1 MRDKTLRDVVADRP
15 IYKLHGY
22 VYRRGNSDWRYERPD
37 IDSDFEL
44 LESDFAISGNTISTD
59 DGDGFPVGN
68 VVCRV
73 AKLRVVKSERFSA
86 ADFTDACIFLG
97 CKAYAADGSVYEL
110 TGDYYFVKSVDTVDG
125 QITIEAG
132 DAVSLADKPFLPNI
146 PIADRDVTGILRSAV
161 SQSGMAAMTVPEGIT
176 YSAPIRLAIKSG
188 YTCRQ
193 IIGFVAMTQGANA
206 IVEAGRPTIQLK
218 ELYIAS
224 QSIDKPYLSQ
234 WIRFTDKATQ
244 IAVTGLKAIR
254 YTDLNGNELETPQE
268 FLSDGYSDV
277 FPVQFENPFM
287 LGNESAYFART
298 LNRLLRSDTKFN
310 LFTGTY
316 ISYPLAEY
324 GDRVIV
330 WKNGEALFDTFLTK
344 IVWNVSGTTEFA
356 CNIRTDAANS
366 VAYAGGGVVIPENAN
381 VVGDVVIESNFDTMS
396 NFKDRNGNT
405 VTADVKR
412 RWRKW
417 SSGLLE
423 QWIEREVSGEAYT
436 SKLNDALYRSAAVPM
451 PPYAVEFVDISNC
464 VVGCNH
470 DNGYIAWMIKYTQG
484 TNTHPPDI
492 AGLRH
497 NNSGTLSG
505 KLTAYTVG
513 TWE

>member
-1 MRDKTLRDVVADRP
+1 MRDKTLRNIVAFRP

-73 AKLRVVKSERFSA
+73 AKLRIVKSERFSA
-86 ADFTDACIFLG
+86 ADFIDACIFLG

-132 DAVSLADKPFLPNI
+132 DAVSLTDKPFLPNI
-146 PIADRDVTGILRSAV
+146 PIADRTVTGILESAV
-161 SQSGMAAMTVPEGIT
+161 SQSGMAAMTVPIGIT
-176 YSAPIRLAIKSG
+176 YSAPIRLVIKSG

-218 ELYIAS
+218 KLYIAS
-224 QSIDKPYLSQ
+224 QTIDKPYLSQ

-244 IAVTGLKAIR
+244 IAVTGLKAYR

-268 FLSDGYSDV
+268 FLSEGYSDV

-287 LGNESAYFART
+287 LGNESTYFVRT
-298 LNRLLRSDTKFN
+298 LNTLLRSDTKFN
-310 LFTGTY
+310 LFTGTH

-324 GDRVIV
+324 GDRVAV
-330 WKNGEALFDTFLTK
+330 MNGEDIFETFLTK

-356 CNIRTDAANS
+356 CNIRTDAANT
-366 VAYAGGGVVIPENAN
+366 VAYAGGGVMYPENAN

-396 NFKDRNGNT
+396 SFKDRNGNT

-423 QWIEREVSGEAYT
+423 QWVDREVSGETYT
-436 SKLNDALYRSAAVPM
+436 TALGALYRSAAIPM
-451 PPYAVEFVDISNC
+451 PPYAIEFADIEHCDINCSHSNS
-464 VVGCNH
+464 
-470 DNGYIAWMIKYTQG
+470 YIAWMLKYTNG
-484 TNTHPPDI
+484 SNKYPPDI
-492 AGLRH
+492 AGVRH
-497 NNSGTLSG
+497 NNSGTLAG
-505 KLTAYTVG
+505 KLTAYAVG